1 MKKVVKRIVNIIID
15 IIVILILAVSVLIV
29 TLSLTSKSSGVPNIF
44 GVAPSAFCQV
54 QWRTQST

>member
-29 TLSLTSKSSGVPNIF
+29 TLSLTSKSSGSPIF
-44 GVAPSAFCQV
+44 SALRPSAFCQV